1 MVIKMKRICS
11 FVLAL
16 GIGCILSV
24 FFFSGTI
31 LAKSN
36 DINYRK
42 EFSKY
47 LQWVVNE
54 QGIDKNHD
62 GRLSSKEINVV
73 RSLVLENPNEDE
85 NNVYSLS
92 KISTFKNLKELHIN
106 CTVKNLKPLYSLK
119 KLNHLEFSYNGYVEA
134 DTTDFS
140 KIQNLKT
147 LISVNETLGDIV
159 DLRKNTKLKNLEVP
173 AGTNEVT
180 KYYLPDCVQKLRGIT
195 NPAYSVYIGDK
206 KIKAVLFYRIESVV
220 QKEKTQD
227 NISYLKDLCIIKNK
241 QYTIKNLDLV
251 SGNNEKSISK
261 VLRARNVK
269 WKCMSKNANIK
280 NGKVTFKK
288 AGWYTLIGC
297 EKNKRYI
304 INLEVVNEELK
315 KLSQDYKEVVIFGA
329 DGKKVSVFESN
340 AIAEVCSKINSA
352 KYHAAIPAQLAGSV
366 QESYKIVF
374 KDSKGTWLR
383 VLEVK
388 GEGLAESGV
397 LYKSASSADVVSY
410 VKSVFNSN
418 VLGRGALNE

>member
-1 MVIKMKRICS
+1 MKRIYS

-24 FFFSGTI
+24 FLFSGTI
-31 LAKSN
+31 LAKSK

-73 RSLVLENPNEDE
+73 RSLELENPNEDE

-92 KISTFKNLKELHIN
+92 NISTFKNLKELHIN
-106 CTVKNLKPLYSLK
+106 CTVQNLKPLYSLK
-119 KLNHLEFSYNGYVEA
+119 KLNYLEFSYNGYVEA
-134 DTTDFS
+134 DKTDFS

-206 KIKAVLFYRIESVV
+206 KIKAVLFYKIESVV

-241 QYTIKNLDLV
+241 HYTIKNLDLV
-251 SGNNEKSISK
+251 SGNNEKSIRK

-269 WKCMSKNANIK
+269 WKCMSKNASIK

-304 INLEVVNEELK
+304 INLEVVEDNLK
-315 KLSQDYKEVVIFGA
+315 KLSQNYNEVVIFGNE
-329 DGKKVSVFESN
+329 GKTVKISEYS
-340 AIAEVCSKINSA
+340 AIADLCSRINNA
-352 KYHAAIPAQLAGSV
+352 KYKVTSSSV
-366 QESYKIVF
+366 QSAHSTQGSLWIAFKNAEGEWLRTLEINEKGLSELGVSYK
-374 KDSKGTWLR
+374 
-383 VLEVK
+383 
-388 GEGLAESGV
+388 SGGNTIMF
-397 LYKSASSADVVSY
+397 SY
-410 VKSVFNSN
+410 
-418 VLGRGALNE
+418 LNHIFINAAKQE

>member
-1 MVIKMKRICS
+1 MKRIYS

-24 FFFSGTI
+24 FLFSGTI
-31 LAKSN
+31 LAKSK

-73 RSLVLENPNEDE
+73 RSLELENPNEDE

-106 CTVKNLKPLYSLK
+106 CTVQNLKPLYSLK
-119 KLNHLEFSYNGYVEA
+119 KLNYLEFSYNGYVEA
-134 DTTDFS
+134 DKTDFS

-206 KIKAVLFYRIESVV
+206 KIKAVLFYKIESVV

-241 QYTIKNLDLV
+241 HYTIKNLDLV
-251 SGNNEKSISK
+251 SGNNEKSIRK

-269 WKCMSKNANIK
+269 WTCMSKNASIK

-304 INLEVVNEELK
+304 INLEVVEDNLK
-315 KLSQDYKEVVIFGA
+315 KLSQNYNEVVIFGNEGKMVKICEYSAIA
-329 DGKKVSVFESN
+329 DLCLRINNAKYKVTSSSLQSADSTQGSLWIAFKNSEGEWLRTLEINEKGLSELGVSYKSGEN
-340 AIAEVCSKINSA
+340 AIMFSYLNHIFINA
-352 KYHAAIPAQLAGSV
+352 TK
-366 QESYKIVF
+366 QE
-374 KDSKGTWLR
+374 
-383 VLEVK
+383 
-388 GEGLAESGV
+388 
-397 LYKSASSADVVSY
+397 
-410 VKSVFNSN
+410 
-418 VLGRGALNE
+418 